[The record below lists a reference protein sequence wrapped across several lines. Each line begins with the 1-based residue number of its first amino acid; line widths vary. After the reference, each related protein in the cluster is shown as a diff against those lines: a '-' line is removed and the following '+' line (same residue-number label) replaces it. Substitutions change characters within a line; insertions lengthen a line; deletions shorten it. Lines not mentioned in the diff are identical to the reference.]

1 MKARTQGL
9 RVIARQL
16 IRLFFDS
23 TPLEDSKAHIPS
35 LSTVN
40 GSLPKS
46 LLVWSKVFF
55 DKSTAC
61 SGGPSLTIE
70 DA

>member
-23 TPLEDSKAHIPS
+23 TPPEDPKARAPP

-40 GSLPKS
+40 GSLLKS
-46 LLVWSKVFF
+46 LLVWSKVLF

>member
-1 MKARTQGL
+1 
-9 RVIARQL
+9 
-16 IRLFFDS
+16 
-23 TPLEDSKAHIPS
+23 

-46 LLVWSKVFF
+46 LLVWSKVLF